1 MKTEIRANWS
11 HAILVCKKC
20 SKKALKRGH
29 RFGREGSSLP
39 KALKKSLGAKKGRK
53 APLGLVEVSCLDICP
68 KDAIVLVDS
77 RTPGQ
82 WRIIRPDADIDE
94 LARQLES
101 VEE

>member
-1 MKTEIRANWS
+1 M
-11 HAILVCKKC
+11 
-20 SKKALKRGH
+20 
-29 RFGREGSSLP
+29 
-39 KALKKSLGAKKGRK
+39 GAKKGRK